1 MHRIRGPGRG
11 RIQVSES
18 ELKQRLAA
26 ILAADAAGYSRLMA
40 ADERATV
47 AALDAARGVF
57 RTAIEANQGRVID
70 MAGDSV
76 LAVFDTAVG
85 AVNAALAVQRDL
97 HASSGEMPE
106 DRRMR
111 FRIGVHLGDLI
122 EKADGSVYGD
132 GVNIA
137 ARLQALAE
145 PGGISVSGSIRA
157 AVKGKVGAGFE
168 DRGEQ
173 QVKNIAEPV
182 HVFRVAGEAREGAAA
197 APAPAAVRAAPQVP
211 ERPSLAVLPFSNMSG
226 DPEQDYFAD
235 GMVEEIITA
244 LARMGAFF
252 VIARNSS
259 FVYKGKAVDIKQV
272 GRELGVRYVLEGSVR
287 KAGNRVR
294 ITGQLIEAEN
304 GHHVWADRFDG
315 TLEDV
320 FELQDRITESIV
332 NAIEPNM
339 RRAELE
345 RARVKPAD
353 NLQAYD
359 LLLRSLPGLMPGS
372 TIAAKDEALSFIRRA
387 LEMDPRYSLAKAM
400 GAFACL
406 QRLADGYGGAE
417 EVKTGLRYAD
427 EALADNN
434 DNAGILSCAGLALG
448 SLGYRA
454 LGFRVLGF
462 RYDEAERAIERAL
475 SLSPNLLMVQFCAG
489 MVTAIVGK
497 GDAALGHFERAMR
510 ISPLDPGMGAYVVG
524 TGLAHMVSGRYE
536 EALAVARRVV
546 QEYPNFASS
555 HRLMVGALGS
565 LGRFEEAKLAAQR
578 LLELA
583 PHFTVSRNQSVSPFK
598 DPEFRKRMAE
608 TYLAAGVPK

>member
-1 MHRIRGPGRG
+1 M
-11 RIQVSES
+11 SDS

-47 AALDAARGVF
+47 AALDAARSVF
-57 RTAIEANQGRVID
+57 RSAIESNQGRVID

-76 LAVFDTAVG
+76 LAVFETAVG
-85 AVNAALAVQRDL
+85 AVTSALAVQQALD
-97 HASSGEMPE
+97 ASSSAVPE
-106 DRRMR
+106 DRRMH

-122 EKADGSVYGD
+122 EKSDGTVYGD

-145 PGGISVSGSIRA
+145 PGGIMVSESIRA
-157 AVKGKVGAGFE
+157 AVKGKVGASFD

-173 QVKNIAEPV
+173 RVKNIAEPV
-182 HVFRVAGEAREGAAA
+182 HVFLIAGGAAGAAA
-197 APAPAAVRAAPQVP
+197 TAAVQAAPALPD
-211 ERPSLAVLPFSNMSG
+211 RPSLAVLPFSNLSG

-287 KAGNRVR
+287 KSGNRVR

-304 GHHVWADRFDG
+304 GRHVWADRFEG

-332 NAIEPNM
+332 WAIEPSM

-345 RARVKPAD
+345 RARVKPAA

-359 LLLRSLPGLMPGS
+359 LMLRALPGLMPGS
-372 TIAAKDEALSFIRRA
+372 TIAGKDEALSFIRRA
-387 LEMDPRYSLAKAM
+387 LEMDPRYSLAKAL

-406 QRLADGYGGAE
+406 QRLSDGYGDAE
-417 EVKTGLRYAD
+417 DVKTGLRYAD
-427 EALADNN
+427 EALSEKN
-434 DNAGILSCAGLALG
+434 DDPTVLSCAGLALG

-454 LGFRVLGF
+454 LGIRVLGF
-462 RYDEAERAIERAL
+462 RYDEAQRAIDRAL
-475 SLSPNLLMVQFCAG
+475 SLSPNLFMVRFAAG
-489 MVTAIVGK
+489 MINTFVGE
-497 GDAALGHFERAMR
+497 GDAAIGHFAHAMR
-510 ISPLDPGMGAYVVG
+510 LSPLDPGMSALIVG
-524 TGLAHMVSGRYE
+524 TGMAHLISGRYD
-536 EALAVARRVV
+536 EALAAAQRTVK
-546 QEYPNFASS
+546 ESPNFASG
-555 HRLMVGALGS
+555 HRLMLVALGY
-565 LGRFEEAKLAAQR
+565 LGRLEEAKLAAR
-578 LLELA
+578 RMLELT
-583 PHFTVSRNQSVSPFK
+583 PGITVSRTNSVSPFK
-598 DPEFRKRMAE
+598 DPELRKRGAE
-608 TYLAAGVPK
+608 IYRAAGIPK

>member
-1 MHRIRGPGRG
+1 MSGT
-11 RIQVSES
+11 

-26 ILAADAAGYSRLMA
+26 ILAADVAGYSRLMA

-47 AALDAARGVF
+47 AALDAARTVF
-57 RTAIEANQGRVID
+57 RNQIEAKQGRVID

-76 LAVFDTAVG
+76 LAVFETATG
-85 AVNAALAVQRDL
+85 AVLAALSVQQEL
-97 HASSGEMPE
+97 YAASNTVSE

-111 FRIGVHLGDLI
+111 FRIGVHLGDVI
-122 EKADGSVYGD
+122 EKSDGTVYGD

-137 ARLQALAE
+137 ARLEGLAE
-145 PGGISVSGSIRA
+145 PGGITVSESIRT
-157 AVKGKVGAGFE
+157 AVKGKVGTSFE
-168 DRGEQ
+168 DQGEQ

-182 HVFRVAGEAREGAAA
+182 RAYAVRAGGGA
-197 APAPAAVRAAPQVP
+197 APATTPTGATPP
-211 ERPSLAVLPFSNMSG
+211 LPDLPSLAVLPFSNLSG

-287 KAGNRVR
+287 KSGNRVR

-304 GHHVWADRFDG
+304 GHHVWADRFEG

-332 NAIEPNM
+332 WAIEPSM

-345 RARVKPAD
+345 RVRVKPTS

-359 LLLRSLPGLMPGS
+359 LLLRALPGLMPGS
-372 TIAAKDEALSFIRRA
+372 TIAGKDEALSFIRRA
-387 LEMDPRYSLAKAM
+387 LEMDPRFSLAKAL

-406 QRLADGYGGAE
+406 QRLADGHGDAE
-417 EVKTGLRYAD
+417 DVKAGLRYAD
-427 EALADNN
+427 EALSDNN
-434 DNAGILSCAGLALG
+434 DNPGILSCAGLALG

-462 RYDEAERAIERAL
+462 RYDEAQRAIDRAL
-475 SLSPNLLMVQFCAG
+475 SLSPNLFMVRYAAG
-489 MVTAIVGK
+489 LIRTFVGE
-497 GDAALGHFERAMR
+497 GDAAIEHFTCAMR
-510 ISPLDPGMGAYVVG
+510 LSPLDPGMSALIVG
-524 TGLAHMVSGRYE
+524 TGIAHLVSGRYD
-536 EALAVARRVV
+536 EALAAAQRAV
-546 QEYPNFASS
+546 QESPNFASG
-555 HRLMVGALGS
+555 HRLMLIALGY
-565 LGRFEEAKLAAQR
+565 LGRIEEAKLAAQR
-578 LLELA
+578 MLELA
-583 PHFTVSRNQSVSPFK
+583 PEITVSRSQSVSPFK
-598 DPEFRKRMAE
+598 DPEFRKRSAE
-608 TYLAAGVPK
+608 IYRAAGVPK

>member
-1 MHRIRGPGRG
+1 
-11 RIQVSES
+11 VSGA

-40 ADERATV
+40 VDERATV
-47 AALDAARGVF
+47 AALDTARAVF
-57 RTAIEANQGRVID
+57 RSQIESCQGRVID

-76 LAVFDTAVG
+76 LAVFETATG
-85 AVNAALAVQRDL
+85 AVTAALAIQRLVD
-97 HASSGEMPE
+97 ACGESAPE

-111 FRIGVHLGDLI
+111 FRIGVHLGDVI
-122 EKADGSVYGD
+122 EKADGTVYGD

-137 ARLQALAE
+137 ARLQGLAE
-145 PGGISVSGSIRA
+145 PGGVSVSESIRT
-157 AVKGKVGAGFE
+157 AVKGKVDTSFE
-168 DRGEQ
+168 DCGEQ
-173 QVKNIAEPV
+173 TVKNITEPV
-182 HVFRVAGEAREGAAA
+182 RVFRVAGGGAAVPA
-197 APAPAAVRAAPQVP
+197 TVPARGAPALPDL
-211 ERPSLAVLPFSNMSG
+211 PSLAVLPFSNLSG

-287 KAGNRVR
+287 KSGNRVR

-304 GHHVWADRFDG
+304 GHHIWADRFDG

-332 NAIEPNM
+332 CAIEPNM

-345 RARVKPAD
+345 RARVKPAA

-359 LLLRSLPGLMPGS
+359 LVLRALPGLMPGS

-400 GAFACL
+400 GAFAHL
-406 QRLADGYGGAE
+406 QRLADGFGNADD
-417 EVKTGLRYAD
+417 VKTGLRYAD
-427 EALADNN
+427 EALAESN

-454 LGFRVLGF
+454 LGIRVLGF

-489 MVTAIVGK
+489 MISSIVSK
-497 GDAALGHFERAMR
+497 GDAALGHFERAIR

-524 TGLAHMVSGRYE
+524 TGLAHLVSGRFD
-536 EALAVARRVV
+536 EALAVAQRVV
-546 QEYPNFASS
+546 QEYPGFSS
-555 HRLMVGALGS
+555 GHRLMVVALGR
-565 LGRFEEAKLAAQR
+565 LGRIEEAKPAAQR

-583 PHFTVSRNQSVSPFK
+583 PNFTVSRNQSVSPFK
-598 DPEFRKRMAE
+598 DPEFRKRAAE
-608 TYLAAGVPK
+608 IFRAAGVPK